1 MYVAEKA
8 WLFWCA
14 VVRRMPSDREHEFSQ
29 GGKSTS
35 YEHVCLVTANSGSAF
50 SSLLS
55 CADAAAEFA
64 EAAVITYPGEIEVRT
79 LNEIV
84 SALSDNTLL
93 MIDTQGYEKQVLE
106 GGRQTLSGLKGVLME
121 LPIVHLYEG

>member
-35 YEHVCLVTANSGSAF
+35 YEHVCLVTANSGLSYQAPWKSSRPSASCCCRLLIGLPCCRKLHVNQYWCRIRNGHGVF
-50 SSLLS
+50 SRISNASGQTERSVAWFLPGPR
-55 CADAAAEFA
+55 
-64 EAAVITYPGEIEVRT
+64 VINPRRIGT
-79 LNEIV
+79 
-84 SALSDNTLL
+84 
-93 MIDTQGYEKQVLE
+93 
-106 GGRQTLSGLKGVLME
+106 
-121 LPIVHLYEG
+121 

>member
-35 YEHVCLVTANSGSAF
+35 YEHVCLVTANSGFRSAAKATGDHTNRPP
-50 SSLLS
+50 SPSRTRTMRVGYGK
-55 CADAAAEFA
+55 DVERNDG
-64 EAAVITYPGEIEVRT
+64 AVGYPNVWP
-79 LNEIV
+79 
-84 SALSDNTLL
+84 
-93 MIDTQGYEKQVLE
+93 E
-106 GGRQTLSGLKGVLME
+106 GAKPPL
-121 LPIVHLYEG
+121 